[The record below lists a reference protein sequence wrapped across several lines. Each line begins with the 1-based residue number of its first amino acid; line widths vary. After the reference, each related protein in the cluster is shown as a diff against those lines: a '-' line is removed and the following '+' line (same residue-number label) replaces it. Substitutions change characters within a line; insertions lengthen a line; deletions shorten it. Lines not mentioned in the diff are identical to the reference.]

1 MSAPA
6 WHWRNELLWW
16 YALCALFAAACFLA
30 SGWSG
35 VAFFVAQAFVGI
47 ALLEVVNYDEH
58 YGLAR
63 KQLADG
69 RYEPVSVMHSW
80 DSCSLLTN
88 LYLFQLQRHPDHHR
102 YSRRPYQILRHTS
115 EAPQLP
121 AGYSVMILL
130 ALVPPLWFAI
140 MNPRAEAARHARD

>member
-1 MSAPA
+1 MLPDLREIAAPRGERYIGARAIRQSHHSTKCSGATLSAPA

-47 ALLEVVNYDEH
+47 ALLEVVNYVEH

-69 RYEPVSVMHSW
+69 RYEPVRV
-80 DSCSLLTN
+80 
-88 LYLFQLQRHPDHHR
+88 
-102 YSRRPYQILRHTS
+102 
-115 EAPQLP
+115 
-121 AGYSVMILL
+121 
-130 ALVPPLWFAI
+130 
-140 MNPRAEAARHARD
+140 